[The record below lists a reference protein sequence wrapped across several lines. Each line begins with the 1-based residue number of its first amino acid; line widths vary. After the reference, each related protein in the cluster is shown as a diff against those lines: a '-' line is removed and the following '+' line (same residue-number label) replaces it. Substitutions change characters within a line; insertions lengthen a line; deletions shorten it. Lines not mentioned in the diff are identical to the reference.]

1 MHLTSVMAFLLRIDV
16 ADVVFLAIATI
27 VALVLVLLS
36 NPLTS
41 WVNRMAGKDKRK

>member
-1 MHLTSVMAFLLRIDV
+1 MALLLTVDA
-16 ADVVFLAIATI
+16 ADVVFLFLATL

-41 WVNRMAGKDKRK
+41 WVERIIGKDKRK